1 MLSKYK
7 ANTPFKINNYT
18 MKFRFTLIIIACL
31 FFNFTAKDPLR
42 VFLIGDSTMADKI
55 PVDFPETGWGMPFSK
70 LFNEAVEVQNHA
82 YNGRS
87 TKSFRKEGRWAKVQA
102 QLKKG
107 DYVLIQFG
115 HNDAKASDT
124 SRFAPAQTDFRANL
138 IRYVKET
145 RAQGA
150 TPILLTPTQRRKFD
164 STGVFVDQHADY
176 PAVVREVAAQE
187 NVMLI
192 DIEKSSKKYI
202 NTEGPEGSK
211 KMFLHYPV
219 GIFKKFMKGA
229 SDDTHFSPF
238 GAMKISDMVAEAI
251 FSSNEHLR
259 SFLKKS
265 IFPQKYEFEL
275 PLVATTVFKKD
286 TFNITSYGAI
296 SSAKTLNTMAIQQA
310 IDMASK
316 KGGGLVL
323 VPSGFWLTGPI
334 KLVSNVN
341 LHLSS
346 GAVLQFSDNPKD
358 YPMVRT
364 NWEGVDAIRAQS
376 PISAQGERNIAITG
390 SGIIDGAGEAWRPVK
405 KGKLTVGEWENLI
418 HSGGV
423 LDAKK
428 ETWYPTNGA
437 LKASTMDRPGV
448 IAAGF
453 TETNTEE
460 IKEFLRPNMISFRD
474 CEQIL
479 LEGVTFQ
486 NSPAWNIH
494 PLLCKHLS
502 VENIS
507 VKNPWFAQNGDG
519 IDIESCEFVSIRNSK
534 FDVGDDGICLKSGKD
549 AEGRKRGRPSAHI
562 IIENCVVFHGHGGVV
577 VGSEMSGGVND
588 LFVNNCQ
595 FLGTDVGLRFKTAR
609 GRGGVVENVFI
620 RDITMKNIAGEAI
633 LFDMYY
639 QGKDPV
645 STYGNGSETPKIE
658 LVPVNEGTPQIKNI
672 YVDHVVAKG
681 AETGLLIRGL
691 PEMPIHDIQLTHI
704 DIEAKQSFRVIEAQ
718 NITLNQATFKATG
731 QKKSELIHVKGWKIS
746 AN

>member
-1 MLSKYK
+1 
-7 ANTPFKINNYT
+7 
-18 MKFRFTLIIIACL
+18 MKFRFALIISTCL
-31 FFNFTAKDPLR
+31 FFSFTAKDPMR
-42 VFLIGDSTMADKI
+42 VFLIGDSTMADKL
-55 PVDFPETGWGMPFSK
+55 PADFPETGWGMPFSK

-87 TKSFRKEGRWAKVQA
+87 TKSFRREGRWAKVQA

-107 DYVLIQFG
+107 DYVFIQFG

-124 SRFAPAQTDFRANL
+124 ARYAPSQTDFRENL
-138 IRYVKET
+138 TRYVAET
-145 RAQGA
+145 RAKGGI
-150 TPILLTPTQRRKFD
+150 PILLTPTQRRKFD
-164 STGVFVDQHADY
+164 STGVFIDQHADY
-176 PAVVREVAAQE
+176 PNVVREVAAKE
-187 NVMLI
+187 KVLLI
-192 DIEKSSKKYI
+192 DIEKESKKYI
-202 NTEGPEGSK
+202 SSEGPEGAK

-219 GIFKKFMKGA
+219 GIFRKFMKGA
-229 SDDTHFSPF
+229 ADDTHFSPF

-251 FSSNEHLR
+251 LASNEHLR

-275 PLVATTVFKKD
+275 PLVSTTVFKKD
-286 TFNITSYGAI
+286 TFNIISYGAV
-296 SSAKTLNTMAIQQA
+296 SSANTLNTGAIQQA

-316 KGGGLVL
+316 QGGGMVL

-334 KLVSNVN
+334 KLLSNVN
-341 LHLSS
+341 LHISS
-346 GAVLQFSDNPKD
+346 GAVLQFSNKPKD
-358 YPMVRT
+358 YPLIRT

-376 PISAQGERNIAITG
+376 PISAKGQRNIAITG

-405 KGKLTVGEWENLI
+405 KGKLTAGEWDKLI

-423 LDAKK
+423 LDSKK
-428 ETWYPTNGA
+428 ETWYPTEGA

-453 TETNTEE
+453 TEANTEE
-460 IKEFLRPNMISFRD
+460 IKEFLRPNMISLRE
-474 CEQIL
+474 CEQVL

-494 PLLCKHLS
+494 PLLCKHLT
-502 VENIS
+502 VENIH

-519 IDIESCEFVSIRNSK
+519 IDIESCEFVSVRNSK

-549 AEGRKRGRPSAHI
+549 AEGRKRARPSAHI
-562 IIENCVVFHGHGGVV
+562 LIENCIVFHGHGGVV
-577 VGSEMSGGVND
+577 VGSEMSGGVHD

-595 FLGTDVGLRFKTAR
+595 FLDTDVGLRFKTMR
-609 GRGGVVENVFI
+609 GRGGVVQNVFI
-620 RDITMKNIAGEAI
+620 RDISMKNIAGEAI

-645 STYGNGSETPKIE
+645 STFGNGGETPKIE
-658 LVPVNEGTPQIKNI
+658 LVPVNEGTPQFKNI
-672 YVDHVVAKG
+672 FIDNVVAKG

-691 PEMPIHDIQLTHI
+691 PEMPIHHIELNNI
-704 DIEAKQSFRVIEAQ
+704 DIESNQGYRVIEAQ
-718 NITLNQATFKATG
+718 DIILNRATFKEIG
-731 QKKSELIHVKGWKIS
+731 PQKSELFHVKRWKIS

>member
-1 MLSKYK
+1 
-7 ANTPFKINNYT
+7 
-18 MKFRFTLIIIACL
+18 MKFRLALIISTCL
-31 FFNFTAKDPLR
+31 FFSFRAKDPMR
-42 VFLIGDSTMADKI
+42 VFLIGDSTMADKL
-55 PVDFPETGWGMPFSK
+55 PADFPETGWGMPFSK

-87 TKSFRKEGRWAKVQA
+87 TKSFRREGRWAKVQA

-107 DYVLIQFG
+107 DYVFIQFG

-124 SRFAPAQTDFRANL
+124 ARYAPSQTDFRENL
-138 IRYVKET
+138 TRYVAET
-145 RAQGA
+145 RAKGGI
-150 TPILLTPTQRRKFD
+150 PILLTPTQRRKFD

-176 PAVVREVAAQE
+176 PNVVREVAIKE
-187 NVMLI
+187 KVLLI
-192 DIEKSSKKYI
+192 DIEKESKKYI
-202 NTEGPEGSK
+202 RSEGPEGAK

-219 GIFKKFMKGA
+219 GIFRKFMKGA
-229 SDDTHFSPF
+229 ADDTHFSPF

-251 FSSNEHLR
+251 LASNEHLR

-275 PLVATTVFKKD
+275 PLISTTVFKKD
-286 TFNITSYGAI
+286 TFNIISYGAV
-296 SSAKTLNTMAIQQA
+296 SSSNTLNTGPIQQA

-316 KGGGLVL
+316 QGGGMVL

-334 KLVSNVN
+334 TLLSNVN
-341 LHLSS
+341 LHISS
-346 GAVLQFSDNPKD
+346 GAVLQFSNKPKD
-358 YPMVRT
+358 YPLVRT

-376 PISAQGERNIAITG
+376 PISAKGQRNIAITG

-405 KGKLTVGEWENLI
+405 KGKLTAGEWDKLI

-423 LDAKK
+423 LDSKK
-428 ETWYPTNGA
+428 ETWYPTEGA

-448 IAAGF
+448 ISAGF
-453 TETNTEE
+453 TEANTEE
-460 IKEFLRPNMISFRD
+460 IKEFLRPNMISLRE
-474 CEQIL
+474 CEQVL

-494 PLLCKHLS
+494 PLLCKHLT
-502 VENIS
+502 VENIY

-519 IDIESCEFVSIRNSK
+519 IDIESCEFVSVRNSK

-549 AEGRKRGRPSAHI
+549 AEGRKRARPSAHI
-562 IIENCVVFHGHGGVV
+562 LIENCIVFHGHGGVV
-577 VGSEMSGGVND
+577 VGSEMSGGVHD
-588 LFVNNCQ
+588 IFVNNCQ
-595 FLGTDVGLRFKTAR
+595 FLDTDVGLRFKTMR
-609 GRGGVVENVFI
+609 GRGGVVENIFI
-620 RDITMKNIAGEAI
+620 QEISMKNIAGEAI

-645 STYGNGSETPKIE
+645 STFGNGGETPKIE
-658 LVPVNEGTPQIKNI
+658 LVPVNEGTPQFKNI
-672 YVDHVVAKG
+672 FIDHVVAKG

-691 PEMPIHDIQLTHI
+691 PEMPIHHIELNNI
-704 DIEAKQSFRVIEAQ
+704 DIESNQGYRVIEAQ
-718 NITLNQATFKATG
+718 DIILNRATFKEIG
-731 QKKSELIHVKGWKIS
+731 PQKSELFHVKRWKIS

>member
-1 MLSKYK
+1 
-7 ANTPFKINNYT
+7 
-18 MKFRFTLIIIACL
+18 MKFRFALIISTCL
-31 FFNFTAKDPLR
+31 FFSFTAKDPMR
-42 VFLIGDSTMADKI
+42 VFLIGDSTMADKL
-55 PVDFPETGWGMPFSK
+55 PADFPETGWGMPFSK

-87 TKSFRKEGRWAKVQA
+87 TKSFRREGRWAKVQA

-107 DYVLIQFG
+107 DYVFIQFG

-124 SRFAPAQTDFRANL
+124 ARYAPSQTDFRENL
-138 IRYVKET
+138 TRYVAET
-145 RAQGA
+145 RAKGGI
-150 TPILLTPTQRRKFD
+150 PILLTPTQRRKFD
-164 STGVFVDQHADY
+164 STGVFIDQHADY
-176 PAVVREVAAQE
+176 PNVVREVAAKE
-187 NVMLI
+187 KVLLI
-192 DIEKSSKKYI
+192 DIEKESKKYI
-202 NTEGPEGSK
+202 SSEGPEGAK

-219 GIFKKFMKGA
+219 GIFRKFMKGA
-229 SDDTHFSPF
+229 ADDTHFSPF

-251 FSSNEHLR
+251 LASNEHLR

-275 PLVATTVFKKD
+275 PLVSTTVFKKD
-286 TFNITSYGAI
+286 TFNIISYGAI
-296 SSAKTLNTMAIQQA
+296 SSANTLNTGAIQQA

-316 KGGGLVL
+316 QGGGMVL

-334 KLVSNVN
+334 KLLSNVN
-341 LHLSS
+341 LHISS
-346 GAVLQFSDNPKD
+346 GAVLQFSNKPKD
-358 YPMVRT
+358 YPLVRT

-376 PISAQGERNIAITG
+376 PISAKGQRNIAITG

-405 KGKLTVGEWENLI
+405 KGKLTAGEWDKLI
-418 HSGGV
+418 HTGGV
-423 LDAKK
+423 LDSKK
-428 ETWYPTNGA
+428 ETWYPTEGA

-453 TETNTEE
+453 TEANSEE
-460 IKEFLRPNMISFRD
+460 IKEFLRPNMISLRE
-474 CEQIL
+474 CEQVL

-494 PLLCKHLS
+494 PLLCKHLT
-502 VENIS
+502 VENIH

-519 IDIESCEFVSIRNSK
+519 IDIESCEFVSVRNSK

-549 AEGRKRGRPSAHI
+549 AEGRKRARPSAHI
-562 IIENCVVFHGHGGVV
+562 LIENCIVFHGHGGVV
-577 VGSEMSGGVND
+577 VGSEMSGGVHD

-595 FLGTDVGLRFKTAR
+595 FLDTDVGLRFKTMR

-620 RDITMKNIAGEAI
+620 RDISMKNIAGEAI

-645 STYGNGSETPKIE
+645 STFGNGGETPKIE
-658 LVPVNEGTPQIKNI
+658 LVPVNEGTPQFKNI
-672 YVDHVVAKG
+672 FIDNVVAKG

-691 PEMPIHDIQLTHI
+691 PEMPIHHIELNNI
-704 DIEAKQSFRVIEAQ
+704 DIESNQGYRVIEAQ
-718 NITLNQATFKATG
+718 DIILNRATFKEIG
-731 QKKSELIHVKGWKIS
+731 PQKSELFHVKRWKIS

>member
-1 MLSKYK
+1 
-7 ANTPFKINNYT
+7 
-18 MKFRFTLIIIACL
+18 MKFRLALIISTCL
-31 FFNFTAKDPLR
+31 FFSFTAKDPLR
-42 VFLIGDSTMADKI
+42 VFLIGDSTMADKL
-55 PVDFPETGWGMPFSK
+55 PADFPETGWGMPFSK

-87 TKSFRKEGRWAKVQA
+87 TKSFRREGRWAKVQA

-107 DYVLIQFG
+107 DYVFIQFG

-124 SRFAPAQTDFRANL
+124 ARYAPSQTDFRDNL
-138 IRYVKET
+138 TRYVAET
-145 RAQGA
+145 RAKGGI
-150 TPILLTPTQRRKFD
+150 PILLTPTQRRKFD

-176 PAVVREVAAQE
+176 PNVVREVAAKE
-187 NVMLI
+187 KVLLI
-192 DIEKSSKKYI
+192 DIEKESKKYI
-202 NTEGPEGSK
+202 SSEGPEGAK

-219 GIFKKFMKGA
+219 GIFRKFMKGA
-229 SDDTHFSPF
+229 ADDTHFSPF
-238 GAMKISDMVAEAI
+238 GAMKISDLVAEAI
-251 FSSNEHLR
+251 LASNEHLR

-275 PLVATTVFKKD
+275 PLVSTTVFKKD
-286 TFNITSYGAI
+286 TFNIISYGAV
-296 SSAKTLNTMAIQQA
+296 SSSNTLNTGAIQQA

-316 KGGGLVL
+316 QGGGMVL

-334 KLVSNVN
+334 KLLSNVN
-341 LHLSS
+341 LHISS
-346 GAVLQFSDNPKD
+346 GAVLQFSNKPKD
-358 YPMVRT
+358 YPLVRT

-376 PISAQGERNIAITG
+376 PISAKGQRNIAITG

-405 KGKLTVGEWENLI
+405 KGKLTAGEWDKLI

-423 LDAKK
+423 LDSKK
-428 ETWYPTNGA
+428 ETWYPTEGA

-453 TETNTEE
+453 TEANTEE
-460 IKEFLRPNMISFRD
+460 IKEFLRPNMISLRE
-474 CEQIL
+474 CEQVL

-494 PLLCKHLS
+494 PLLCKHLT
-502 VENIS
+502 VENIH

-519 IDIESCEFVSIRNSK
+519 IDIESCEFVSVRNSK

-562 IIENCVVFHGHGGVV
+562 LIENCIVFHGHGGVV
-577 VGSEMSGGVND
+577 VGSEMSGGVHD

-595 FLGTDVGLRFKTAR
+595 FLDTDVGLRFKTMR

-620 RDITMKNIAGEAI
+620 RDISMKNIAGEAI

-645 STYGNGSETPKIE
+645 STFGNGGETPKIE
-658 LVPVNEGTPQIKNI
+658 LVPVNEGTPQFKNI
-672 YVDHVVAKG
+672 FIDNVIAKG

-691 PEMPIHDIQLTHI
+691 PEMPIHHIELTNI
-704 DIEAKQSFRVIEAQ
+704 DVESNQGYRVIEAKD
-718 NITLNQATFKATG
+718 ITLKHAKFTETG
-731 QKKSELIHVKGWKIS
+731 TKKSELFHVKNWKL
-746 AN
+746 N

>member
-1 MLSKYK
+1 
-7 ANTPFKINNYT
+7 
-18 MKFRFTLIIIACL
+18 MKFRLALIISTCL
-31 FFNFTAKDPLR
+31 FFSFTAKDPLR
-42 VFLIGDSTMADKI
+42 VFLIGDSTMADKL
-55 PVDFPETGWGMPFSK
+55 PADFPETGWGMPFSK

-87 TKSFRKEGRWAKVQA
+87 TKSFRREGRWAKVQA

-107 DYVLIQFG
+107 DYVFIQFG

-124 SRFAPAQTDFRANL
+124 ARYAPSQTDFRDNL
-138 IRYVKET
+138 TRYVAET
-145 RAQGA
+145 RAKGGI
-150 TPILLTPTQRRKFD
+150 PILLTPTQRRKFD

-176 PAVVREVAAQE
+176 PNVVREVAAKE
-187 NVMLI
+187 KVLLI
-192 DIEKSSKKYI
+192 DIEKESKKYI
-202 NTEGPEGSK
+202 SSEGPEGAK

-219 GIFKKFMKGA
+219 GIFRKFMKGA
-229 SDDTHFSPF
+229 ADDTHFSPF

-251 FSSNEHLR
+251 LASNEHLR

-275 PLVATTVFKKD
+275 PLVSTTVFKKD
-286 TFNITSYGAI
+286 TFNIISYGAV
-296 SSAKTLNTMAIQQA
+296 SSSNTLNTGAIQQA

-316 KGGGLVL
+316 QGGGMVL

-334 KLVSNVN
+334 KLLSNVN
-341 LHLSS
+341 LHISS
-346 GAVLQFSDNPKD
+346 GAVLQFSNKPKD
-358 YPMVRT
+358 YPLVRT

-376 PISAQGERNIAITG
+376 PISAKGQRNIAITG

-405 KGKLTVGEWENLI
+405 KGKLTAGEWDKLI

-423 LDAKK
+423 LDSKK
-428 ETWYPTNGA
+428 ETWYPTEGA

-453 TETNTEE
+453 TEANTEE
-460 IKEFLRPNMISFRD
+460 IKEFLRPNMISLRE
-474 CEQIL
+474 CEQVL

-494 PLLCKHLS
+494 PLLCKHLT
-502 VENIS
+502 VENIH

-519 IDIESCEFVSIRNSK
+519 IDIESCEFVSVRNSK

-549 AEGRKRGRPSAHI
+549 SEGRKRGRPSAHI
-562 IIENCVVFHGHGGVV
+562 LIENCIVFHGHGGVV
-577 VGSEMSGGVND
+577 VGSEMSGGVHD

-595 FLGTDVGLRFKTAR
+595 FLDTDVGLRFKTMR

-620 RDITMKNIAGEAI
+620 RDISMKNIAGEAI

-645 STYGNGSETPKIE
+645 STFGNGGETPKIE
-658 LVPVNEGTPQIKNI
+658 LVPVNEGTPQFKNI
-672 YVDHVVAKG
+672 FIDNVIAKG

-691 PEMPIHDIQLTHI
+691 PEMPIHHIELTNI
-704 DIEAKQSFRVIEAQ
+704 DVESNQGYRVIEAKD
-718 NITLNQATFKATG
+718 ITLKHAKFTETG
-731 QKKSELIHVKGWKIS
+731 TKKSELFHVKNWKL
-746 AN
+746 N

>member
-1 MLSKYK
+1 
-7 ANTPFKINNYT
+7 
-18 MKFRFTLIIIACL
+18 MKFRLALIISTCL
-31 FFNFTAKDPLR
+31 FFSFAAKDPMR
-42 VFLIGDSTMADKI
+42 VFLIGDSTMADKL
-55 PVDFPETGWGMPFSK
+55 PADFPETGWGMPFSK

-87 TKSFRKEGRWAKVQA
+87 TKSFRREGRWAKVQA

-107 DYVLIQFG
+107 DYVFIQFG

-124 SRFAPAQTDFRANL
+124 ARYAPSQTDFRDNL
-138 IRYVKET
+138 TRYVAET
-145 RAQGA
+145 RAKGGI
-150 TPILLTPTQRRKFD
+150 PILLTPTQRRKFD

-176 PAVVREVAAQE
+176 PNVVREVAAKE
-187 NVMLI
+187 KVLLI
-192 DIEKSSKKYI
+192 DIEKESKKYI
-202 NTEGPEGSK
+202 SSEGPEGAK

-219 GIFKKFMKGA
+219 GIFRKFMKGA
-229 SDDTHFSPF
+229 ADDTHFSPF

-251 FSSNEHLR
+251 LASNEHLR

-275 PLVATTVFKKD
+275 PLVSTTVFKKD
-286 TFNITSYGAI
+286 TFNIISYGAV
-296 SSAKTLNTMAIQQA
+296 SSSNTLNTGAIQQA

-316 KGGGLVL
+316 QGGGMVL

-334 KLVSNVN
+334 KLLSNVN
-341 LHLSS
+341 LHISS
-346 GAVLQFSDNPKD
+346 GAVLQFSNKPKD
-358 YPMVRT
+358 YPLVRT

-376 PISAQGERNIAITG
+376 PISAKGQRNIAITG

-405 KGKLTVGEWENLI
+405 KGKLTAGEWDKLT

-423 LDAKK
+423 LDSKK
-428 ETWYPTNGA
+428 ETWYPTEGA

-453 TETNTEE
+453 TEANTEE
-460 IKEFLRPNMISFRD
+460 IKEFLRPNMISLRE
-474 CEQIL
+474 CEQVL

-494 PLLCKHLS
+494 PLLCKHLT
-502 VENIS
+502 VENIY

-519 IDIESCEFVSIRNSK
+519 IDIESCEFVSVRNSK

-562 IIENCVVFHGHGGVV
+562 LIENCIVFHGHGGVV
-577 VGSEMSGGVND
+577 VGSEMSGGVHD

-595 FLGTDVGLRFKTAR
+595 FLDTDVGLRFKTMR

-620 RDITMKNIAGEAI
+620 RDISMKNIAGEAI

-645 STYGNGSETPKIE
+645 STFGNGGETPKIE
-658 LVPVNEGTPQIKNI
+658 LVPVNEGTPQFKNI
-672 YVDHVVAKG
+672 FIDNVIAKG

-691 PEMPIHDIQLTHI
+691 PEMPIHHIELTNI
-704 DIEAKQSFRVIEAQ
+704 DVESNQGYRVIEAKD
-718 NITLNQATFKATG
+718 ITLKHAKFTETG
-731 QKKSELIHVKGWKIS
+731 TKKSELFHVKNWKL
-746 AN
+746 N

>member
-1 MLSKYK
+1 
-7 ANTPFKINNYT
+7 
-18 MKFRFTLIIIACL
+18 MKFRFALIISTCL
-31 FFNFTAKDPLR
+31 FFSFTAKDPMR
-42 VFLIGDSTMADKI
+42 VFLIGDSTMADKL
-55 PVDFPETGWGMPFSK
+55 PADFPETGWGMPFSK

-87 TKSFRKEGRWAKVQA
+87 TKSFRREGRWAKVQA

-107 DYVLIQFG
+107 DYVFIQFG

-124 SRFAPAQTDFRANL
+124 ARYAPSQTDFRENL
-138 IRYVKET
+138 TRYVAET
-145 RAQGA
+145 RAKGGI
-150 TPILLTPTQRRKFD
+150 PILLTPTQRRKFD
-164 STGVFVDQHADY
+164 STGVFIDQHADY
-176 PAVVREVAAQE
+176 PNVVREVAAKE
-187 NVMLI
+187 KVLLI
-192 DIEKSSKKYI
+192 DIEKESKKYI
-202 NTEGPEGSK
+202 SSEGPEGAK

-219 GIFKKFMKGA
+219 GIFRKFMKGA
-229 SDDTHFSPF
+229 ADDTHFSPF

-251 FSSNEHLR
+251 LASNEHLR

-275 PLVATTVFKKD
+275 PLVSTTVFKKD
-286 TFNITSYGAI
+286 TFNIISYGAV
-296 SSAKTLNTMAIQQA
+296 SSANTLNTGAIQQA

-316 KGGGLVL
+316 QGGGMVL

-334 KLVSNVN
+334 KLLSNVN
-341 LHLSS
+341 LHISS
-346 GAVLQFSDNPKD
+346 GAVLQFSNKPKD
-358 YPMVRT
+358 YPLIRT

-376 PISAQGERNIAITG
+376 PISAKGQRNIAITG

-405 KGKLTVGEWENLI
+405 KGKLTAGEWDKLI

-423 LDAKK
+423 LDSKK
-428 ETWYPTNGA
+428 ETWYPTEGA

-453 TETNTEE
+453 TEANTEE
-460 IKEFLRPNMISFRD
+460 IKEFLRPNMISLRE
-474 CEQIL
+474 CEQVL

-494 PLLCKHLS
+494 PLLCKHLT
-502 VENIS
+502 VENIH

-519 IDIESCEFVSIRNSK
+519 IDIESCEFVSVRNSK

-549 AEGRKRGRPSAHI
+549 VEGRKRARPSAHI
-562 IIENCVVFHGHGGVV
+562 LIENCIVFHGHGGVV
-577 VGSEMSGGVND
+577 VGSEMSGGVHD

-595 FLGTDVGLRFKTAR
+595 FLDTDVGLRFKTMR
-609 GRGGVVENVFI
+609 GRGGVVQNVFI
-620 RDITMKNIAGEAI
+620 RDISMKNIAGEAI

-645 STYGNGSETPKIE
+645 STFGNGGETPKIE
-658 LVPVNEGTPQIKNI
+658 LVPVNEGTPQFKNI
-672 YVDHVVAKG
+672 FIDNVVAKG

-691 PEMPIHDIQLTHI
+691 PEMPIHHIELNNI
-704 DIEAKQSFRVIEAQ
+704 DIESNQGYRVIEAKD
-718 NITLNQATFKATG
+718 ITLKQAKFTETG
-731 QKKSELIHVKGWKIS
+731 TKKSEMFHVKNWKL
-746 AN
+746 N

>member
-1 MLSKYK
+1 
-7 ANTPFKINNYT
+7 
-18 MKFRFTLIIIACL
+18 MKFRLALIISTCL
-31 FFNFTAKDPLR
+31 FFSFTAKDPLR
-42 VFLIGDSTMADKI
+42 VFLIGDSTMADKL
-55 PVDFPETGWGMPFSK
+55 PADFPETGWGMPFSK

-87 TKSFRKEGRWAKVQA
+87 TKSFRREGRWAKVQA

-107 DYVLIQFG
+107 DYVFIQFG

-124 SRFAPAQTDFRANL
+124 ARYAPSQTDFRDNL
-138 IRYVKET
+138 TRYVAET
-145 RAQGA
+145 RAKGGI
-150 TPILLTPTQRRKFD
+150 PILLTPTQRRKFD

-176 PAVVREVAAQE
+176 PNVVREVAAKE
-187 NVMLI
+187 KVLLI
-192 DIEKSSKKYI
+192 DIEKESKKYI
-202 NTEGPEGSK
+202 SSEGPEGAK

-219 GIFKKFMKGA
+219 GIFRKFMKGA
-229 SDDTHFSPF
+229 ADDTHFSPF

-251 FSSNEHLR
+251 LASNEHLR

-275 PLVATTVFKKD
+275 PLVSTTVFKKD
-286 TFNITSYGAI
+286 TFNIISYGAI
-296 SSAKTLNTMAIQQA
+296 SSSNTLNTGAIQQA

-316 KGGGLVL
+316 QGGGMVL

-334 KLVSNVN
+334 KLLSNVN
-341 LHLSS
+341 LHISS
-346 GAVLQFSDNPKD
+346 GAVLQFSNKPKD
-358 YPMVRT
+358 YPLVRT

-376 PISAQGERNIAITG
+376 PISAKGQRNIAITG

-405 KGKLTVGEWENLI
+405 KGKLTAGEWDKLI

-423 LDAKK
+423 LDSKK
-428 ETWYPTNGA
+428 ETWYPTEGA

-453 TETNTEE
+453 TEANTEE
-460 IKEFLRPNMISFRD
+460 IKEFLRPNMISLRE
-474 CEQIL
+474 CEQVL

-494 PLLCKHLS
+494 PLLCKHLT
-502 VENIS
+502 VENIH

-519 IDIESCEFVSIRNSK
+519 IDIESCEFVSVRNSK

-562 IIENCVVFHGHGGVV
+562 LIENCIVFHGHGGVV
-577 VGSEMSGGVND
+577 VGSEMSGGVHD

-595 FLGTDVGLRFKTAR
+595 FLDTDVGLRFKTMR

-620 RDITMKNIAGEAI
+620 RDISMKNIAGEAI

-645 STYGNGSETPKIE
+645 STFGNGGETPKIE
-658 LVPVNEGTPQIKNI
+658 LVPVNEGTPQFKNI
-672 YVDHVVAKG
+672 FIDNVIAKG

-691 PEMPIHDIQLTHI
+691 PEMPIHHIELTNI
-704 DIEAKQSFRVIEAQ
+704 DVESNQGYRVIEAKD
-718 NITLNQATFKATG
+718 ITLKHAKFTETG
-731 QKKSELIHVKGWKIS
+731 TKKSELFHVKNWKL
-746 AN
+746 N

>member
-1 MLSKYK
+1 
-7 ANTPFKINNYT
+7 
-18 MKFRFTLIIIACL
+18 MKFRLALIISTCL
-31 FFNFTAKDPLR
+31 FFSFTAKDPMR
-42 VFLIGDSTMADKI
+42 VFLIGDSTMADKL
-55 PVDFPETGWGMPFSK
+55 PADFPETGWGMPFSK

-87 TKSFRKEGRWAKVQA
+87 TKSFRREGRWAKVQA

-107 DYVLIQFG
+107 DYVFIQFG

-124 SRFAPAQTDFRANL
+124 ARYAPSQTDFRDNL
-138 IRYVKET
+138 TRYVAET
-145 RAQGA
+145 RAKGGI
-150 TPILLTPTQRRKFD
+150 PILLTPTQRRKFD

-176 PAVVREVAAQE
+176 PNVVREVAAKE
-187 NVMLI
+187 KVLLI
-192 DIEKSSKKYI
+192 DIEKESKKYI
-202 NTEGPEGSK
+202 SSEGPEGAK

-219 GIFKKFMKGA
+219 GIFRKFMKGA
-229 SDDTHFSPF
+229 ADDTHFSPF

-251 FSSNEHLR
+251 LASNEHLR

-275 PLVATTVFKKD
+275 PLVSTTVFKKD
-286 TFNITSYGAI
+286 TFNIISYGAV
-296 SSAKTLNTMAIQQA
+296 SSSNTLNTGAIQQA

-316 KGGGLVL
+316 QGGGMVL

-334 KLVSNVN
+334 KLLSNVN
-341 LHLSS
+341 LHISS
-346 GAVLQFSDNPKD
+346 GAVLQFSNKPKD
-358 YPMVRT
+358 YPLVRT

-376 PISAQGERNIAITG
+376 PISAKGQRNIAITG

-405 KGKLTVGEWENLI
+405 KGKLTAGEWDKLI

-423 LDAKK
+423 LDSKK
-428 ETWYPTNGA
+428 ETWYPTEGA

-453 TETNTEE
+453 TEANTEE
-460 IKEFLRPNMISFRD
+460 IKEFLRPNMISLRE
-474 CEQIL
+474 CEQVL

-494 PLLCKHLS
+494 PLLCKHLT
-502 VENIS
+502 VENIH

-519 IDIESCEFVSIRNSK
+519 IDIESCEFVSVRNSK

-562 IIENCVVFHGHGGVV
+562 LIENCIVFHGHGGVV
-577 VGSEMSGGVND
+577 VGSEMSGGVHD

-595 FLGTDVGLRFKTAR
+595 FLDTDVGLRFKTMR
-609 GRGGVVENVFI
+609 GRGGVVKNVFI
-620 RDITMKNIAGEAI
+620 RDISMKNIAGEAI

-645 STYGNGSETPKIE
+645 STFGNGGETPKIE
-658 LVPVNEGTPQIKNI
+658 LVPVNEGTPQFKNI
-672 YVDHVVAKG
+672 FIDNVIAKG

-691 PEMPIHDIQLTHI
+691 PEMPIHHIELTNI
-704 DIEAKQSFRVIEAQ
+704 DVESNQGYRVIEAKD
-718 NITLNQATFKATG
+718 ITLKHAKFTETG
-731 QKKSELIHVKGWKIS
+731 TKKSELFHVKNWKL
-746 AN
+746 N

>member
-1 MLSKYK
+1 
-7 ANTPFKINNYT
+7 
-18 MKFRFTLIIIACL
+18 MKFRLALLISTCL
-31 FFNFTAKDPLR
+31 FFSFTAKDPLR

-55 PVDFPETGWGMPFSK
+55 PADFPETGWGMPFSK

-87 TKSFRKEGRWAKVQA
+87 TKSFRREGRWAKVQA

-107 DYVLIQFG
+107 DYVFIQFG

-124 SRFAPAQTDFRANL
+124 TRFAPAQTDFRVNL

-150 TPILLTPTQRRKFD
+150 IPILLTPTQRRKFD
-164 STGVFVDQHADY
+164 STGIFVDQHADY

-192 DIEKSSKKYI
+192 DVEKASRAI
-202 NTEGPEGSK
+202 IQQEGPEGAK
-211 KMFLHYPV
+211 KLFLHYPV
-219 GIFKKFMKGA
+219 GIFKKFMKGVA
-229 SDDTHFSPF
+229 DDTHFSPY
-238 GAMKISDMVAEAI
+238 GATRISNLVAEAMAN
-251 FSSNEHLR
+251 STEHLK

-265 IFPQKYEFEL
+265 IFTQKYLFEL
-275 PLVATTVFKKD
+275 PNIAQTAFKKD
-286 TFNITSYGAI
+286 TFNIVLFGAKSTI
-296 SSAKTLNTMAIQQA
+296 KGMNTGAVQQA
-310 IDMASK
+310 INQANQQ
-316 KGGGLVL
+316 GGGVVL
-323 VPSGFWLTGPI
+323 VPAGFWLTGPI
-334 KLVSNVN
+334 QLLSNVN
-341 LHLSS
+341 LHISN
-346 GAVLQFSDNPKD
+346 GAILQFSNNPKD
-358 YPMVRT
+358 YPLVRS
-364 NWEGVDAIRAQS
+364 NWEGTDAIRAQS
-376 PISAQGERNIAITG
+376 PISAVGARNIAITG
-390 SGIIDGAGEAWRPVK
+390 QGIIDGAGEAWRPVK
-405 KGKLTVGEWENLI
+405 KGKLTAGEWGKLI
-418 HSGGV
+418 GSGGV

-428 ETWYPTNGA
+428 ETWYPTDGA

-453 TETNTEE
+453 TEANTEE
-460 IKEFLRPNMISFRD
+460 IKEFLRPNMISFKE

-494 PLLCKHLS
+494 PLLCKHII
-502 VENIS
+502 VENIQ

-519 IDIESCEFVSIRNSK
+519 IDIESCEFVSVRNSK

-549 AEGRKRGRPSAHI
+549 VEGRKRGRPSAHI

-577 VGSEMSGGVND
+577 VGSEMSGGVHD
-588 LFVNNCQ
+588 VFVNNCQ
-595 FLGTDVGLRFKTAR
+595 FLDTDVGLRFKTSR
-609 GRGGVVENVFI
+609 GRGGVVENIYI
-620 RDITMKNIAGEAI
+620 RDISMKNIAGEAI

-645 STYGNGSETPKIE
+645 STYGNGSENPKIE
-658 LVPVNEGTPQIKNI
+658 LIPINEGTPQIKNI
-672 YVDHVVAKG
+672 FVEHVVAKG

-691 PEMPIHDIQLTHI
+691 PEMPIRDIQLTNI
-704 DIEAKQSFRVIEAQ
+704 DIESKQGYRVIEAQ
-718 NITLNQATFKATG
+718 NIILNQATFKETG
-731 QKKSELIHVKGWKIS
+731 LKKSELIHVKGWKIS

>member
-1 MLSKYK
+1 
-7 ANTPFKINNYT
+7 
-18 MKFRFTLIIIACL
+18 MKFRLALIISTCL
-31 FFNFTAKDPLR
+31 FFSFTAKDPMR
-42 VFLIGDSTMADKI
+42 VFLIGDSTMADKL
-55 PVDFPETGWGMPFSK
+55 PADFPETGWGMPFSK
-70 LFNEAVEVQNHA
+70 LFNDAVEVQNHA

-87 TKSFRKEGRWAKVQA
+87 TKSFRREGRWAKVQA

-107 DYVLIQFG
+107 DYVFIQFG

-124 SRFAPAQTDFRANL
+124 ARYAPSQTDFRENL
-138 IRYVKET
+138 TRYVAET
-145 RAQGA
+145 RAKGGI
-150 TPILLTPTQRRKFD
+150 PILLTPTQRRKFD

-176 PAVVREVAAQE
+176 PNVVREVAAKE
-187 NVMLI
+187 KVLLI
-192 DIEKSSKKYI
+192 DIEKESKKYI
-202 NTEGPEGSK
+202 SSEGPEGAK

-219 GIFKKFMKGA
+219 GIFRKFMKGA
-229 SDDTHFSPF
+229 ADDTHFSPF

-251 FSSNEHLR
+251 LASNEHLR

-275 PLVATTVFKKD
+275 PLVSTTVFKKD
-286 TFNITSYGAI
+286 TFNIISYGAI
-296 SSAKTLNTMAIQQA
+296 SSANTLNTGAIQQA

-316 KGGGLVL
+316 QGGGMVL

-334 KLVSNVN
+334 KLLSNVN
-341 LHLSS
+341 LHISS
-346 GAVLQFSDNPKD
+346 GAVLQFSNKPKD
-358 YPMVRT
+358 YPLIRT

-376 PISAQGERNIAITG
+376 PISAKGQRNIAITG

-405 KGKLTVGEWENLI
+405 KGKLTAGEWDKLI

-423 LDAKK
+423 LDSKK
-428 ETWYPTNGA
+428 ETWYPTEGA

-453 TETNTEE
+453 TEANTEE
-460 IKEFLRPNMISFRD
+460 IKEFLRPNMISLRE
-474 CEQIL
+474 CEQVL

-494 PLLCKHLS
+494 PLLCKHLT
-502 VENIS
+502 VENIH

-519 IDIESCEFVSIRNSK
+519 IDIESCEFVSVRNSK

-549 AEGRKRGRPSAHI
+549 AEGRKRARPSAHI
-562 IIENCVVFHGHGGVV
+562 LIENCIVFHGHGGVV
-577 VGSEMSGGVND
+577 VGSEMSGGVHD

-595 FLGTDVGLRFKTAR
+595 FLDTDVGLRFKTMR

-620 RDITMKNIAGEAI
+620 RDISMKNIAGEAI

-645 STYGNGSETPKIE
+645 STFGNGGETPKIE
-658 LVPVNEGTPQIKNI
+658 LVPVNEGTPQFKNI
-672 YVDHVVAKG
+672 FIDNVVAKG

-691 PEMPIHDIQLTHI
+691 PEMPIHHIELNNI
-704 DIEAKQSFRVIEAQ
+704 DIESNQGYRVIEAQ
-718 NITLNQATFKATG
+718 DIILNRATFKEIG
-731 QKKSELIHVKGWKIS
+731 PLKSELFHVKRWKIS

>member
-1 MLSKYK
+1 
-7 ANTPFKINNYT
+7 
-18 MKFRFTLIIIACL
+18 MKFRLALIISTCL
-31 FFNFTAKDPLR
+31 FFSFAAKDPMR
-42 VFLIGDSTMADKI
+42 VFLIGDSTMADKL
-55 PVDFPETGWGMPFSK
+55 PADFPETGWGMPFSK

-87 TKSFRKEGRWAKVQA
+87 TKSFRREGRWAKVQA

-107 DYVLIQFG
+107 DYVFIQFG

-124 SRFAPAQTDFRANL
+124 ARYAPSQTDFRENL
-138 IRYVKET
+138 TRYVAET
-145 RAQGA
+145 RAKGGI
-150 TPILLTPTQRRKFD
+150 PILLTPTQRRKFD

-176 PAVVREVAAQE
+176 PNVVREVAAKE
-187 NVMLI
+187 KVLLI
-192 DIEKSSKKYI
+192 DIEKESKKYI
-202 NTEGPEGSK
+202 SSEGPEGAK

-219 GIFKKFMKGA
+219 GIFRKFMKGA
-229 SDDTHFSPF
+229 ADDTHFSPF

-251 FSSNEHLR
+251 LASNEHLR

-275 PLVATTVFKKD
+275 PLVSTTVFKKD
-286 TFNITSYGAI
+286 TFNIISYGAV
-296 SSAKTLNTMAIQQA
+296 SSSNTLNTGAIQQA

-316 KGGGLVL
+316 QGGGMVL

-334 KLVSNVN
+334 KLLSNVN
-341 LHLSS
+341 LHISS
-346 GAVLQFSDNPKD
+346 GAVLQFSNKPKD
-358 YPMVRT
+358 YPLVRT

-376 PISAQGERNIAITG
+376 PISAKGQRNIAITG

-405 KGKLTVGEWENLI
+405 KGKLTAGEWDKMI

-423 LDAKK
+423 LDSKK
-428 ETWYPTNGA
+428 ETWYPTEGA

-453 TETNTEE
+453 TEANTEE
-460 IKEFLRPNMISFRD
+460 IKEFLRPNMISLRE
-474 CEQIL
+474 CEQVL

-494 PLLCKHLS
+494 PLLCKHLT
-502 VENIS
+502 VENIY

-519 IDIESCEFVSIRNSK
+519 IDIESCEFVSVRNSK

-562 IIENCVVFHGHGGVV
+562 LIENCIVFHGHGGVV
-577 VGSEMSGGVND
+577 VGSEMSGGVHD

-595 FLGTDVGLRFKTAR
+595 FLDTDVGLRFKTMR

-620 RDITMKNIAGEAI
+620 RDISMKNIAGEAI

-645 STYGNGSETPKIE
+645 STFGNGGETPKIE
-658 LVPVNEGTPQIKNI
+658 LVPVNEGTPQFKNI
-672 YVDHVVAKG
+672 FIDNVIAKG

-691 PEMPIHDIQLTHI
+691 PEMPIHHIELTNI
-704 DIEAKQSFRVIEAQ
+704 DVESNQGYRVIEAKD
-718 NITLNQATFKATG
+718 ITLKHAKFTETG
-731 QKKSELIHVKGWKIS
+731 TKKSELFHVKNWKL
-746 AN
+746 N

>member
-1 MLSKYK
+1 
-7 ANTPFKINNYT
+7 
-18 MKFRFTLIIIACL
+18 
-31 FFNFTAKDPLR
+31 
-42 VFLIGDSTMADKI
+42 MADKL
-55 PVDFPETGWGMPFSK
+55 PADFPETGWGMPFSK

-87 TKSFRKEGRWAKVQA
+87 TKSFRREGRWAKVQA

-107 DYVLIQFG
+107 DYVFIQFG

-124 SRFAPAQTDFRANL
+124 ARYAPSQTDFRDNL
-138 IRYVKET
+138 TRYVAET
-145 RAQGA
+145 RAKGGI
-150 TPILLTPTQRRKFD
+150 PILLTPTQRRKFD

-176 PAVVREVAAQE
+176 PNVVREVAAKE
-187 NVMLI
+187 KVLLI
-192 DIEKSSKKYI
+192 DIEKESKKYI
-202 NTEGPEGSK
+202 SSEGPEGAK

-219 GIFKKFMKGA
+219 GIFRKFMKGA
-229 SDDTHFSPF
+229 ADDTHFSPF

-251 FSSNEHLR
+251 LASNEHLR

-275 PLVATTVFKKD
+275 PLVSTTVFKKD
-286 TFNITSYGAI
+286 TFNIISYGAI
-296 SSAKTLNTMAIQQA
+296 SSSNTLNTGAIQQA

-316 KGGGLVL
+316 QGGGMVL

-334 KLVSNVN
+334 KLLSNVN
-341 LHLSS
+341 LHISS
-346 GAVLQFSDNPKD
+346 GAVLQFSNKPKD
-358 YPMVRT
+358 YPLVRT

-376 PISAQGERNIAITG
+376 PISAKGQRNIAITG

-405 KGKLTVGEWENLI
+405 KGKLTAGEWDKLI

-423 LDAKK
+423 LDSKK
-428 ETWYPTNGA
+428 ETWYPTEGA

-453 TETNTEE
+453 TEANTEE
-460 IKEFLRPNMISFRD
+460 IKEFLRPNMISLRE
-474 CEQIL
+474 CEQVL

-494 PLLCKHLS
+494 PLLCKHLT
-502 VENIS
+502 VENIH

-519 IDIESCEFVSIRNSK
+519 IDIESCEFVSVRNSK

-562 IIENCVVFHGHGGVV
+562 LIENCIVFHGHGGVV
-577 VGSEMSGGVND
+577 VGSEMSGGVHD

-595 FLGTDVGLRFKTAR
+595 FLDTDVGLRFKTMR

-620 RDITMKNIAGEAI
+620 RDISMKNIAGEAI

-645 STYGNGSETPKIE
+645 STFGNGGETPKIE
-658 LVPVNEGTPQIKNI
+658 LVPVNEGTPQFKNI
-672 YVDHVVAKG
+672 FIDNVIAKG

-691 PEMPIHDIQLTHI
+691 PEMPIHHIELTNI
-704 DIEAKQSFRVIEAQ
+704 DVESNQGYRVIEAKD
-718 NITLNQATFKATG
+718 ITLKHAKFTETG
-731 QKKSELIHVKGWKIS
+731 TKKSELFHVKNWKL
-746 AN
+746 N

>member
-1 MLSKYK
+1 
-7 ANTPFKINNYT
+7 
-18 MKFRFTLIIIACL
+18 MKFRLALIISTCL
-31 FFNFTAKDPLR
+31 FFSFAAKDPMR
-42 VFLIGDSTMADKI
+42 VFLIGDSTMADKL
-55 PVDFPETGWGMPFSK
+55 PADFPETGWGMPFSK

-87 TKSFRKEGRWAKVQA
+87 TKSFRREGRWAKVQA

-107 DYVLIQFG
+107 DYVFIQFG

-124 SRFAPAQTDFRANL
+124 ARYAPSQTDFRENL
-138 IRYVKET
+138 TRYVAET
-145 RAQGA
+145 RAKGGI
-150 TPILLTPTQRRKFD
+150 PILLTPTQRRKFD

-176 PAVVREVAAQE
+176 PNVVREVAVKE
-187 NVMLI
+187 KVLLI
-192 DIEKSSKKYI
+192 DIEKESKKYI
-202 NTEGPEGSK
+202 SSEGPEGAK

-219 GIFKKFMKGA
+219 GIFRKFMKGA
-229 SDDTHFSPF
+229 ADDTHFSPF
-238 GAMKISDMVAEAI
+238 GAMKISDLVAEAI
-251 FSSNEHLR
+251 LASNEHLR

-275 PLVATTVFKKD
+275 PLVSTTVFKKD
-286 TFNITSYGAI
+286 TFNIISYGAV
-296 SSAKTLNTMAIQQA
+296 SSSNTLNTGAIQQA

-316 KGGGLVL
+316 QGGGMVL

-334 KLVSNVN
+334 KLLSNVN
-341 LHLSS
+341 LHISS
-346 GAVLQFSDNPKD
+346 GAVLQFSNKPKD
-358 YPMVRT
+358 YPLVRT

-376 PISAQGERNIAITG
+376 PISAKGQRNIAITG

-405 KGKLTVGEWENLI
+405 KGKLTAGEWDKLI

-423 LDAKK
+423 LDSKK
-428 ETWYPTNGA
+428 ETWYPTEGA

-453 TETNTEE
+453 TEANTEE
-460 IKEFLRPNMISFRD
+460 IKEFLRPNMISLRE
-474 CEQIL
+474 CEQVL

-494 PLLCKHLS
+494 PLLCKHLT
-502 VENIS
+502 VENIH

-519 IDIESCEFVSIRNSK
+519 IDIESCEFVSVRNSK

-549 AEGRKRGRPSAHI
+549 AEGRKRARPSAHI
-562 IIENCVVFHGHGGVV
+562 LIENCIVFHGHGGVV

-595 FLGTDVGLRFKTAR
+595 FLDTDVGLRFKTMR

-620 RDITMKNIAGEAI
+620 RDISMKNIAGEAI

-645 STYGNGSETPKIE
+645 STFGNGGETPKIE
-658 LVPVNEGTPQIKNI
+658 LVPVNEGTPQFKNI
-672 YVDHVVAKG
+672 FIDNVIAKG

-691 PEMPIHDIQLTHI
+691 PEMPIHHIELTNI
-704 DIEAKQSFRVIEAQ
+704 DVESNQGYRVIEAKD
-718 NITLNQATFKATG
+718 ITLKHAKFTETG
-731 QKKSELIHVKGWKIS
+731 TKKSELFHVKNWKL
-746 AN
+746 N

>member
-1 MLSKYK
+1 
-7 ANTPFKINNYT
+7 
-18 MKFRFTLIIIACL
+18 MKFRLALIISTCL
-31 FFNFTAKDPLR
+31 FFSFTAKDPMR
-42 VFLIGDSTMADKI
+42 VFLIGDSTMADKL
-55 PVDFPETGWGMPFSK
+55 PADFPETGWGMPFSK

-87 TKSFRKEGRWAKVQA
+87 TKSFRREGRWAKVQA

-107 DYVLIQFG
+107 DYVFIQFG

-124 SRFAPAQTDFRANL
+124 ARYAPSQTDFRENL
-138 IRYVKET
+138 TRYVAET
-145 RAQGA
+145 RAKGGI
-150 TPILLTPTQRRKFD
+150 PILLTPTQRRKFD
-164 STGVFVDQHADY
+164 STGVFIDQHADY
-176 PAVVREVAAQE
+176 PNVVREVAAKE
-187 NVMLI
+187 KVLLI
-192 DIEKSSKKYI
+192 DIEKESKKYI
-202 NTEGPEGSK
+202 SSEGPEGAK

-219 GIFKKFMKGA
+219 GIFRKFMKGA
-229 SDDTHFSPF
+229 ADDTHFSPF

-251 FSSNEHLR
+251 LASNEHLR

-275 PLVATTVFKKD
+275 PLVSTTVFKKD
-286 TFNITSYGAI
+286 TFNIISYGAI
-296 SSAKTLNTMAIQQA
+296 SSANTLNTGAIQQA

-316 KGGGLVL
+316 QGGGMVL

-334 KLVSNVN
+334 KLLSNVN
-341 LHLSS
+341 LHISS
-346 GAVLQFSDNPKD
+346 GAVLQFSNKPKD
-358 YPMVRT
+358 YPLIRT

-376 PISAQGERNIAITG
+376 PISAKGQRNIAITG

-405 KGKLTVGEWENLI
+405 KGKLTAGEWDKLI

-423 LDAKK
+423 LDSKK
-428 ETWYPTNGA
+428 ETWYPTEGA

-453 TETNTEE
+453 TEANTEE
-460 IKEFLRPNMISFRD
+460 IKEFLRPNMISLRE
-474 CEQIL
+474 CEQVL

-494 PLLCKHLS
+494 PLLCKHLT
-502 VENIS
+502 VENIH

-519 IDIESCEFVSIRNSK
+519 IDIESCEFVSVRNSK

-549 AEGRKRGRPSAHI
+549 AEGRKRARPSAHI
-562 IIENCVVFHGHGGVV
+562 LIENCIVFHGHGGVV
-577 VGSEMSGGVND
+577 VGSEMSGGVHD

-595 FLGTDVGLRFKTAR
+595 FLDTDVGLRFKTMR

-620 RDITMKNIAGEAI
+620 RDISMKNIAGEAI

-645 STYGNGSETPKIE
+645 STFGNGGETPKIE
-658 LVPVNEGTPQIKNI
+658 LVPVNEGTPQFKNI
-672 YVDHVVAKG
+672 FIDNVVAKG

-691 PEMPIHDIQLTHI
+691 PEMPIHHIELNNI
-704 DIEAKQSFRVIEAQ
+704 DIESNQGYRVIEAQ
-718 NITLNQATFKATG
+718 DIILNRATFKEIG
-731 QKKSELIHVKGWKIS
+731 PQKSELFHVKRWKIS

>member
-1 MLSKYK
+1 
-7 ANTPFKINNYT
+7 
-18 MKFRFTLIIIACL
+18 MKFRLALIISTCL
-31 FFNFTAKDPLR
+31 FFSFTAKDPMR
-42 VFLIGDSTMADKI
+42 VFLIGDSTMADKL
-55 PVDFPETGWGMPFSK
+55 PADFPETGWGMPFSK
-70 LFNEAVEVQNHA
+70 LFNDAVEVQNHA

-87 TKSFRKEGRWAKVQA
+87 TKSFRREGRWAKVQA

-107 DYVLIQFG
+107 DYVFIQFG

-124 SRFAPAQTDFRANL
+124 ARYAPSQTDFRENL
-138 IRYVKET
+138 TRYVAET
-145 RAQGA
+145 RAKGGI
-150 TPILLTPTQRRKFD
+150 PILLTPTQRRKFD

-176 PAVVREVAAQE
+176 PNVVREVAAKE
-187 NVMLI
+187 KVLLI
-192 DIEKSSKKYI
+192 DIEKESKKYI
-202 NTEGPEGSK
+202 SSEGPEGAK

-219 GIFKKFMKGA
+219 GIFRKFMKGA
-229 SDDTHFSPF
+229 ADDTHFSPF

-251 FSSNEHLR
+251 LASNEHLR

-275 PLVATTVFKKD
+275 PLVSTTVFKKD
-286 TFNITSYGAI
+286 TFNIISYGAI
-296 SSAKTLNTMAIQQA
+296 SSANTLNTGAIQQA

-316 KGGGLVL
+316 QGGGMVL

-334 KLVSNVN
+334 KLLSNVN
-341 LHLSS
+341 LHISS
-346 GAVLQFSDNPKD
+346 GAVLQFSNKPKD
-358 YPMVRT
+358 YPLIRT

-376 PISAQGERNIAITG
+376 PISAKGQRNIAITG

-405 KGKLTVGEWENLI
+405 KGKLTAGEWDKLI

-423 LDAKK
+423 LDSKK
-428 ETWYPTNGA
+428 ETWYPTEGA

-453 TETNTEE
+453 TEANTEE
-460 IKEFLRPNMISFRD
+460 IKEFLRPNMISLRE
-474 CEQIL
+474 CEQVL

-494 PLLCKHLS
+494 PLLCKHLT
-502 VENIS
+502 VENIH

-519 IDIESCEFVSIRNSK
+519 IDIESCEFVSVRNSK

-549 AEGRKRGRPSAHI
+549 AEGRKRARPSAHI
-562 IIENCVVFHGHGGVV
+562 LIENCIVFHGHGGVV
-577 VGSEMSGGVND
+577 VGSEMSGGVHD

-595 FLGTDVGLRFKTAR
+595 FLDTDVGLRFKTMR
-609 GRGGVVENVFI
+609 CRGGVVENVFI
-620 RDITMKNIAGEAI
+620 RDISMKNIAGEAI

-645 STYGNGSETPKIE
+645 STFGNGGETPKIE
-658 LVPVNEGTPQIKNI
+658 LVPVNEGTPQFKNI
-672 YVDHVVAKG
+672 FIDNVVAKG

-691 PEMPIHDIQLTHI
+691 PEMPIHHIELNNI
-704 DIEAKQSFRVIEAQ
+704 DIESNQGYRVIEAQ
-718 NITLNQATFKATG
+718 DIILNRATFKEIG
-731 QKKSELIHVKGWKIS
+731 PLKSELFHVKRWKIS

>member
-1 MLSKYK
+1 
-7 ANTPFKINNYT
+7 
-18 MKFRFTLIIIACL
+18 
-31 FFNFTAKDPLR
+31 
-42 VFLIGDSTMADKI
+42 MADKL
-55 PVDFPETGWGMPFSK
+55 PADFPETGWGMPFSK

-87 TKSFRKEGRWAKVQA
+87 TKSFRREGRWAKVQA

-107 DYVLIQFG
+107 DYVFIQFG

-124 SRFAPAQTDFRANL
+124 ARYAPSQTDFRDNL
-138 IRYVKET
+138 TRYVAET
-145 RAQGA
+145 RAKGGI
-150 TPILLTPTQRRKFD
+150 PILLTPTQRRKFD

-176 PAVVREVAAQE
+176 PNVVREVAAKE
-187 NVMLI
+187 KVLLI
-192 DIEKSSKKYI
+192 DIEKESKKYI
-202 NTEGPEGSK
+202 SSEGPEGAK

-219 GIFKKFMKGA
+219 GIFRKFMKGA
-229 SDDTHFSPF
+229 ADDTHFSPF

-251 FSSNEHLR
+251 LASNEHLR

-275 PLVATTVFKKD
+275 PLVSTTVFKKD
-286 TFNITSYGAI
+286 TFNIISYGAV
-296 SSAKTLNTMAIQQA
+296 SSSNTLNTGAIQQA

-316 KGGGLVL
+316 QGGGMVL

-334 KLVSNVN
+334 KLLSNVN
-341 LHLSS
+341 LHISS
-346 GAVLQFSDNPKD
+346 GAVLQFSNKPKD
-358 YPMVRT
+358 YPLVRT

-376 PISAQGERNIAITG
+376 PISAKGQRNIAITG

-405 KGKLTVGEWENLI
+405 KGKLTAGEWDKLI

-423 LDAKK
+423 LDSKK
-428 ETWYPTNGA
+428 ETWYPTEGA

-453 TETNTEE
+453 TEANTEE
-460 IKEFLRPNMISFRD
+460 IKEFLRPNMISLRE
-474 CEQIL
+474 CEQVL

-494 PLLCKHLS
+494 PLLCKHLT
-502 VENIS
+502 VENIH

-519 IDIESCEFVSIRNSK
+519 IDIESCEFVSVRNSK

-549 AEGRKRGRPSAHI
+549 SEGRKRGRPSAHI
-562 IIENCVVFHGHGGVV
+562 LIENCIVFHGHGGVV
-577 VGSEMSGGVND
+577 VGSEMSGGVHD

-595 FLGTDVGLRFKTAR
+595 FLDTDVGLRFKTMR

-620 RDITMKNIAGEAI
+620 RDISMKNIAGEAI

-645 STYGNGSETPKIE
+645 STFGNGGETPKIE
-658 LVPVNEGTPQIKNI
+658 LVPVNEGTPQFKNI
-672 YVDHVVAKG
+672 FIDNVIAKG

-691 PEMPIHDIQLTHI
+691 PEMPIHHIELTNI
-704 DIEAKQSFRVIEAQ
+704 DVESNQGYRVIEAKD
-718 NITLNQATFKATG
+718 ITLKHAKFTETG
-731 QKKSELIHVKGWKIS
+731 TKKSELFHVKNWKL
-746 AN
+746 N

>member
-1 MLSKYK
+1 
-7 ANTPFKINNYT
+7 
-18 MKFRFTLIIIACL
+18 MKFRFALIISTCL
-31 FFNFTAKDPLR
+31 FFSFTAKDPMR
-42 VFLIGDSTMADKI
+42 VFLIGDSTMADKL
-55 PVDFPETGWGMPFSK
+55 PADFPETGWGMPFSK

-87 TKSFRKEGRWAKVQA
+87 TKSFRREGRWAKVQA

-107 DYVLIQFG
+107 DYVFIQFG

-124 SRFAPAQTDFRANL
+124 ARYAPSQTDFRENL
-138 IRYVKET
+138 TRYVAET
-145 RAQGA
+145 RAKGGI
-150 TPILLTPTQRRKFD
+150 PILLTPTQRRKFD
-164 STGVFVDQHADY
+164 STGVFIDQHADY
-176 PAVVREVAAQE
+176 PNVVREVAAKE
-187 NVMLI
+187 KVLLI
-192 DIEKSSKKYI
+192 DIEKESKKYI
-202 NTEGPEGSK
+202 SSEGPEGAK

-219 GIFKKFMKGA
+219 GIFRKFMKGA
-229 SDDTHFSPF
+229 ADDTHFSPF

-251 FSSNEHLR
+251 LASNEHLR

-275 PLVATTVFKKD
+275 PLVSTTVFKKD
-286 TFNITSYGAI
+286 TFNIISYGAI
-296 SSAKTLNTMAIQQA
+296 SSANTLNTGAIQQA

-316 KGGGLVL
+316 QGGGMVL

-334 KLVSNVN
+334 KLLSNVN
-341 LHLSS
+341 LHISS
-346 GAVLQFSDNPKD
+346 GAVLQFSNKPKD
-358 YPMVRT
+358 YPLIRT

-376 PISAQGERNIAITG
+376 PISAKGQRNIAITG

-405 KGKLTVGEWENLI
+405 KGKLTAGEWDKLI
-418 HSGGV
+418 HTGGV
-423 LDAKK
+423 LDSKK
-428 ETWYPTNGA
+428 ETWYPTEGA

-453 TETNTEE
+453 TEANSEE
-460 IKEFLRPNMISFRD
+460 IKEFLRPNMISLRE
-474 CEQIL
+474 CEQVL

-494 PLLCKHLS
+494 PLLCKHLT
-502 VENIS
+502 VENIH

-519 IDIESCEFVSIRNSK
+519 IDIESCEFVSVRNSK

-549 AEGRKRGRPSAHI
+549 AEGRKRARPSAHI
-562 IIENCVVFHGHGGVV
+562 LIENCIVFHGHGGVV
-577 VGSEMSGGVND
+577 VGSEMSGGVHD

-595 FLGTDVGLRFKTAR
+595 FLDTDVGLRFKTMR

-620 RDITMKNIAGEAI
+620 RDISMKNIAGEAI

-645 STYGNGSETPKIE
+645 STFGNGGETPKIE
-658 LVPVNEGTPQIKNI
+658 LVPVNEGTPQFKNI
-672 YVDHVVAKG
+672 FIDNVVAKG

-691 PEMPIHDIQLTHI
+691 PEMPIHHIELNNI
-704 DIEAKQSFRVIEAQ
+704 DIESNQGYRVIEAQ
-718 NITLNQATFKATG
+718 DIILNRATFKEIG
-731 QKKSELIHVKGWKIS
+731 PQKSELFHVKRWKIS

>member
-1 MLSKYK
+1 
-7 ANTPFKINNYT
+7 
-18 MKFRFTLIIIACL
+18 
-31 FFNFTAKDPLR
+31 
-42 VFLIGDSTMADKI
+42 MADKL
-55 PVDFPETGWGMPFSK
+55 PADFPETGWGMPFSK

-87 TKSFRKEGRWAKVQA
+87 TKSFRREGRWAKVQA

-107 DYVLIQFG
+107 DYVFIQFG

-124 SRFAPAQTDFRANL
+124 ARYAPSQTDFRENL
-138 IRYVKET
+138 TRYVAET
-145 RAQGA
+145 RAKGGI
-150 TPILLTPTQRRKFD
+150 PILLTPTQRRKFD

-176 PAVVREVAAQE
+176 PNVVREVAAKE
-187 NVMLI
+187 KVLLI
-192 DIEKSSKKYI
+192 DIEKESKKYI
-202 NTEGPEGSK
+202 SSEGPEGAK

-219 GIFKKFMKGA
+219 GIFRKFMKGA
-229 SDDTHFSPF
+229 ADDTHFSPF

-251 FSSNEHLR
+251 LASNEHLR

-275 PLVATTVFKKD
+275 PLVSTTVFKKD
-286 TFNITSYGAI
+286 TFNIISYGAV
-296 SSAKTLNTMAIQQA
+296 SSSNTLNTGAIQQA

-316 KGGGLVL
+316 QGGGMVL

-334 KLVSNVN
+334 KLLSNVN
-341 LHLSS
+341 LHISS
-346 GAVLQFSDNPKD
+346 GAVLQFSNKPKD
-358 YPMVRT
+358 YPLVRT

-376 PISAQGERNIAITG
+376 PISAKGQRNIAITG

-405 KGKLTVGEWENLI
+405 KGKLTAGEWDKLI

-423 LDAKK
+423 LDSKK
-428 ETWYPTNGA
+428 ETWYPTEGA

-453 TETNTEE
+453 TEANTEE
-460 IKEFLRPNMISFRD
+460 IKEFLRPNMISLRE
-474 CEQIL
+474 CEQVL

-494 PLLCKHLS
+494 PLLCKHLT
-502 VENIS
+502 VENIH

-519 IDIESCEFVSIRNSK
+519 IDIESCEFVSVRNSK

-562 IIENCVVFHGHGGVV
+562 LIENCIVFHGHGGVV
-577 VGSEMSGGVND
+577 VGSEMSGGVHD

-595 FLGTDVGLRFKTAR
+595 FLDTDVGLRFKTMR

-620 RDITMKNIAGEAI
+620 RDISMKNIAGEAI

-645 STYGNGSETPKIE
+645 STFGNGGETPKIE
-658 LVPVNEGTPQIKNI
+658 LVPVNEGTPQFKNI
-672 YVDHVVAKG
+672 FIDNVIAKG

-691 PEMPIHDIQLTHI
+691 PEMPIHHIELTNI
-704 DIEAKQSFRVIEAQ
+704 DVESNQGYRVIEAKD
-718 NITLNQATFKATG
+718 ITLKHAKFTETG
-731 QKKSELIHVKGWKIS
+731 TKKSELFHVKNWKL
-746 AN
+746 N

>member
-1 MLSKYK
+1 
-7 ANTPFKINNYT
+7 
-18 MKFRFTLIIIACL
+18 MKFRLALIISTCL
-31 FFNFTAKDPLR
+31 FFSFTAKDPLR
-42 VFLIGDSTMADKI
+42 VFLIGDSTMADKL
-55 PVDFPETGWGMPFSK
+55 PADFPETGWGMPFSK

-87 TKSFRKEGRWAKVQA
+87 TKSFRREGRWAKVQA

-107 DYVLIQFG
+107 DYVFIQFG

-124 SRFAPAQTDFRANL
+124 ARYAPSQTDFRDNL
-138 IRYVKET
+138 TRYVAET
-145 RAQGA
+145 RAKGGI
-150 TPILLTPTQRRKFD
+150 PILLTPTQRRKFD

-176 PAVVREVAAQE
+176 PNVVREVAAKE
-187 NVMLI
+187 KVLLI
-192 DIEKSSKKYI
+192 DIEKESKKYI
-202 NTEGPEGSK
+202 SSEGPEGAK

-219 GIFKKFMKGA
+219 GIFRKFMKGA
-229 SDDTHFSPF
+229 ADDTHFSPF

-251 FSSNEHLR
+251 LASNEHLR

-275 PLVATTVFKKD
+275 PLVSTTVFKKD
-286 TFNITSYGAI
+286 TFNIISYGAV
-296 SSAKTLNTMAIQQA
+296 SSSNTLNTGAIQQA

-316 KGGGLVL
+316 QGGGMVL

-334 KLVSNVN
+334 KLLSNVN
-341 LHLSS
+341 LHISS
-346 GAVLQFSDNPKD
+346 GAVLQFSNKPKD
-358 YPMVRT
+358 YPLIRT

-376 PISAQGERNIAITG
+376 PISAKGQRNIAITG

-405 KGKLTVGEWENLI
+405 KGKLTAGEWDKMI

-423 LDAKK
+423 LDSKK
-428 ETWYPTNGA
+428 ETWYPTEGA

-453 TETNTEE
+453 TEANTEE
-460 IKEFLRPNMISFRD
+460 IKEFLRPNMISLRE
-474 CEQIL
+474 CEQVL

-494 PLLCKHLS
+494 PLLCKHLT
-502 VENIS
+502 VENIH

-519 IDIESCEFVSIRNSK
+519 IDIESCEFVSVRNSK

-562 IIENCVVFHGHGGVV
+562 LIENCIVFHGHGGVV
-577 VGSEMSGGVND
+577 VGSEMSGGVHD

-595 FLGTDVGLRFKTAR
+595 FLDTDVGLRFKTMR

-620 RDITMKNIAGEAI
+620 RDISMKNIAGEAI

-645 STYGNGSETPKIE
+645 STFGNGGETPKIE
-658 LVPVNEGTPQIKNI
+658 LVPVNEGTPQFKNI
-672 YVDHVVAKG
+672 FIDNVIAKG

-691 PEMPIHDIQLTHI
+691 PEMPIHHIELTNI
-704 DIEAKQSFRVIEAQ
+704 DVESNQGYRVIEAKD
-718 NITLNQATFKATG
+718 ITLKHAKFTETG
-731 QKKSELIHVKGWKIS
+731 TKKSELFHVKNWKL
-746 AN
+746 N

>member
-1 MLSKYK
+1 
-7 ANTPFKINNYT
+7 
-18 MKFRFTLIIIACL
+18 MKFRLALIISTCL
-31 FFNFTAKDPLR
+31 FFSFTAKDPMR
-42 VFLIGDSTMADKI
+42 VFLIGDSTMADKL
-55 PVDFPETGWGMPFSK
+55 PADFPETGWGMPFSK

-87 TKSFRKEGRWAKVQA
+87 TKSFRREGRWAKVQA

-107 DYVLIQFG
+107 DYVFIQFG

-124 SRFAPAQTDFRANL
+124 ARYAPSQTDFRENL
-138 IRYVKET
+138 TRYVAET
-145 RAQGA
+145 RAKGGI
-150 TPILLTPTQRRKFD
+150 PILLTPTQRRKFD
-164 STGVFVDQHADY
+164 STGVFIDQHADY
-176 PAVVREVAAQE
+176 PNVVREVAAKE
-187 NVMLI
+187 KVLLI
-192 DIEKSSKKYI
+192 DIEKESKKYI
-202 NTEGPEGSK
+202 SSEGPEGAK

-229 SDDTHFSPF
+229 ADDTHFSPF

-251 FSSNEHLR
+251 LASNEHLR

-275 PLVATTVFKKD
+275 PLVSTTVFKKD
-286 TFNITSYGAI
+286 TFNIISYGAV
-296 SSAKTLNTMAIQQA
+296 SSANTLNTGAIQQA

-316 KGGGLVL
+316 QGGGMVL

-334 KLVSNVN
+334 KLLSNVN
-341 LHLSS
+341 LHISS
-346 GAVLQFSDNPKD
+346 GAVLQFSNKPKD
-358 YPMVRT
+358 YPLIRT

-376 PISAQGERNIAITG
+376 PISAKGQRNIAITG

-405 KGKLTVGEWENLI
+405 KGKLTAGEWDKLI

-423 LDAKK
+423 LDSKK
-428 ETWYPTNGA
+428 ETWYPTEGA

-453 TETNTEE
+453 TEANTEE
-460 IKEFLRPNMISFRD
+460 IKEFLRPNMISLRE
-474 CEQIL
+474 CEQVL

-494 PLLCKHLS
+494 PLLCKHLT
-502 VENIS
+502 VENIH

-519 IDIESCEFVSIRNSK
+519 IDIESCEFVSVRNSK

-549 AEGRKRGRPSAHI
+549 AEGRKRARPSAHI
-562 IIENCVVFHGHGGVV
+562 LIENCIVFHGHGGVV
-577 VGSEMSGGVND
+577 VGSEMSGGVHD

-595 FLGTDVGLRFKTAR
+595 FLDTDVGLRFKTMR

-620 RDITMKNIAGEAI
+620 RDISMKNIAGEAI

-645 STYGNGSETPKIE
+645 STFGNGGETPKIE
-658 LVPVNEGTPQIKNI
+658 LVPVNEGTPQFKNI
-672 YVDHVVAKG
+672 FIDNVVAKG

-691 PEMPIHDIQLTHI
+691 PEMPIHHIELNNI
-704 DIEAKQSFRVIEAQ
+704 DIESNQGYRVIEAQ
-718 NITLNQATFKATG
+718 DIILNRATFKEIG
-731 QKKSELIHVKGWKIS
+731 PQKSELFHVKRWKIS

>member
-1 MLSKYK
+1 
-7 ANTPFKINNYT
+7 
-18 MKFRFTLIIIACL
+18 MKFRLALIISTCL
-31 FFNFTAKDPLR
+31 FFSFAAKDPMR
-42 VFLIGDSTMADKI
+42 VFLIGDSTMADKL
-55 PVDFPETGWGMPFSK
+55 PADFPETGWGMPFSK

-87 TKSFRKEGRWAKVQA
+87 TKSFRREGRWAKVQA

-107 DYVLIQFG
+107 DYVFIQFG

-124 SRFAPAQTDFRANL
+124 ARYAPSQTDFRENL
-138 IRYVKET
+138 TRYVAET
-145 RAQGA
+145 RAKGGI
-150 TPILLTPTQRRKFD
+150 PILLTPTQRRKFD
-164 STGVFVDQHADY
+164 STGVFIDQHADY
-176 PAVVREVAAQE
+176 PNVVREVAAKE
-187 NVMLI
+187 KVLLI
-192 DIEKSSKKYI
+192 DIEKESKKYI
-202 NTEGPEGSK
+202 RSEGPEGAK

-219 GIFKKFMKGA
+219 GIFRKFMKGA
-229 SDDTHFSPF
+229 ADDTHFSPF

-251 FSSNEHLR
+251 LASNEHLR

-275 PLVATTVFKKD
+275 PLVSTTVFKKD
-286 TFNITSYGAI
+286 TFNIISYGAV
-296 SSAKTLNTMAIQQA
+296 SSANTLNTGAIQQA

-316 KGGGLVL
+316 QGGGMVL

-334 KLVSNVN
+334 KLLSNVN
-341 LHLSS
+341 LHISS
-346 GAVLQFSDNPKD
+346 GAVLQFSNKPKD
-358 YPMVRT
+358 YPLIRT

-376 PISAQGERNIAITG
+376 PISAKGQRNIAITG
-390 SGIIDGAGEAWRPVK
+390 SGIIDGAGESWRPVK
-405 KGKLTVGEWENLI
+405 KGKLTAGEWDKLT

-423 LDAKK
+423 LDSKK
-428 ETWYPTNGA
+428 ETWYPTEGA

-453 TETNTEE
+453 TEANTEE
-460 IKEFLRPNMISFRD
+460 IKEFLRPNMISLRE
-474 CEQIL
+474 CEQVL

-494 PLLCKHLS
+494 PLLCKHLT
-502 VENIS
+502 VENIY

-519 IDIESCEFVSIRNSK
+519 IDIESCEFVSVRNSK

-562 IIENCVVFHGHGGVV
+562 LIENCIVFHGHGGVV
-577 VGSEMSGGVND
+577 VGSEMSGGVHD

-595 FLGTDVGLRFKTAR
+595 FLDTDVGLRFKTMR

-620 RDITMKNIAGEAI
+620 RDISMKNIAGEAI

-645 STYGNGSETPKIE
+645 STFGNGGETPKIE
-658 LVPVNEGTPQIKNI
+658 LVPVNEGTPQFKNI
-672 YVDHVVAKG
+672 FIDNVIAKG

-691 PEMPIHDIQLTHI
+691 PEMPIHHIELTNI
-704 DIEAKQSFRVIEAQ
+704 DVESNQGYRVIEAKD
-718 NITLNQATFKATG
+718 ITLKHAKFTETG
-731 QKKSELIHVKGWKIS
+731 TKKSELFHVKNWKL
-746 AN
+746 N